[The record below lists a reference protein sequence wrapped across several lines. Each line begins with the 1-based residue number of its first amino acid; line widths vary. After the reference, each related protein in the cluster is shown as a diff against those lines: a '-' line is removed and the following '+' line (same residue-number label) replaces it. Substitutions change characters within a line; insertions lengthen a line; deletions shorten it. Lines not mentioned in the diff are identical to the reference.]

1 MSQHDDFDRS
11 LGRWFDAEAR
21 PAATAEVLDRALS
34 VTRRRRPRP
43 ALFAALGSHWV
54 GDGVGPAWAGA
65 TLWRTG
71 LRTSM
76 ALLLLLL
83 VLVLVAGAVLVG
95 ARLIQP
101 APVDL
106 GIFEP
111 VAGRIV
117 FGDDDGIWAI
127 DPAAPPDSATRVQL
141 TAQAGIP
148 LGWSSD
154 GTRLVIV
161 RRSGGEQQLLVLHA
175 DGSET
180 ELNDAPASVRGW
192 NPSPRQA
199 TMSPDGSRVVLVGGF
214 RAPGGGCCN
223 WGLFAVDADGGPV
236 EMLVESRMGVV
247 GTPTFSPD
255 GTRIA
260 YLEDTYADDL
270 DDVDGVWLVHADGS
284 DAHQIVPDPGVGRV
298 TGLAWSPAGD
308 RIALGFAGAIYTFAT
323 DGSGLTQVITDGER
337 PYWSPDGSQIA
348 YGSCA
353 PDDSCSLAIADA
365 DGSNVWTLG
374 VGNSGPW
381 HPATRGSSPRPSPA
395 AEFSRFRSTIHG
407 ISIDYPSG
415 WQVRPA
421 TEAWN
426 HDAFTFDAPGV
437 DVIFDPTLQED
448 LYFSLASEPLGGQSA
463 EDWWGSALAWAADEV
478 CETGGTYGGLSWDGW
493 RGATRGCDGDEDQ
506 VIAVATATHGYLIY
520 LHVGDDPVLRARY
533 DWNDFFGPLTLE
545 TVELR

>member
-1 MSQHDDFDRS
+1 MSQHDDFARS
-11 LGRWFDAEAR
+11 LARWFDAEAR
-21 PAATAEVLDRALS
+21 PAATADVLDRALS
-34 VTRRRRPRP
+34 ATRRRRPFP
-43 ALFAALGSHWV
+43 ALLAGLGSHWV
-54 GDGVGPAWAGA
+54 GDGAGPASGGG
-65 TLWRTG
+65 TVWRTS

-76 ALLLLLL
+76 APLLLLL

-95 ARLIQP
+95 ARLTQP

-127 DPAAPPDSATRVQL
+127 DPAAPADSAGRVQL

-154 GTRLVIV
+154 GTRLLVV
-161 RRSGGEQQLLVLHA
+161 RQGRDQLHLLVLHA
-175 DGSET
+175 DGS
-180 ELNDAPASVRGW
+180 DAQVTTDSMPLLEHLR
-192 NPSPRQA
+192 NA
-199 TMSPDGSRVVLVGGF
+199 TISPDGLRVVFPAGS
-214 RAPGGGCCN
+214 RSAGGGCCD
-223 WGLFAVDADGGPV
+223 WALYEVDADGGPT

-255 GTRIA
+255 GSQIA
-260 YLEDTYADDL
+260 YVETAAADGD
-270 DDVDGVWLVHADGS
+270 DGVESVWVMDADGS
-284 DAHQIVPDPGVGRV
+284 DAHQIVPDPGVGAV

-323 DGSGLTQVITDGER
+323 DGSGLTQVIAEGDR

-348 YGSCA
+348 YRACA
-353 PDDSCSLAIADA
+353 SDVSCSLAIADA
-365 DGSNVWTLG
+365 DGSNVSTFG

-381 HPATRGSSPRPSPA
+381 HPATRGPSPRPSPA
-395 AEFSRFRSTIHG
+395 AAFPRFSSTIHG

-415 WQVRPA
+415 WHVRPA
-421 TEAWN
+421 TESWN
-426 HDAFTFDAPGV
+426 HEAFTFDAPGV

-478 CETGGTYGGLSWDGW
+478 CETGGTYGALSWDGW
-493 RGATRGCDGDEDQ
+493 RGATRGCDRGADQ

-520 LHVGDDPVLRARY
+520 LHVGDDPIRRARY
-533 DWNDFFGPLTLE
+533 DWNNFFGPLTVD